1 MSRPFSGLSLFF
13 RFSPDQTSHLPARPS
28 ISLLCYVGHEGG
40 ALEHQ
45 SVLKEAERLQD
56 SGSYSFYH
64 FDRSPLCPKLVI
76 VQKNCVN

>member
-1 MSRPFSGLSLFF
+1 MLR
-13 RFSPDQTSHLPARPS
+13 R
-28 ISLLCYVGHEGG
+28 HEGG

-64 FDRSPLCPKLVI
+64 FDRIPLCPKLVI
-76 VQKNCVN
+76 VQKDCVN